1 MKLKLDETDV
11 KILSILQKDGRITN
25 ADLAKAV
32 GLSPPSALQR
42 VRRLEEAGIVKGYVA
57 LLDAER
63 LGLKVTVLAMISL
76 SLHQEQPIER
86 FRRSVQE
93 IGQIVECYHC
103 SGEFDFLLKILVP
116 DIRAYE
122 ALIRERVSKIRGIRQ
137 ITSSFVLAV
146 PKFTTA
152 VPFSGA

>member
-1 MKLKLDETDV
+1 MKLTLDATDI
-11 KILSILQKDGRITN
+11 KILSILQEDGRIPN
-25 ADLAKAV
+25 AELARKV
-32 GLSPPSALQR
+32 GLSAPSALQR
-42 VRRLEEAGIVKGYVA
+42 VRALERSGIVKQYVA

-86 FRRSVQE
+86 FRRSVQG
-93 IGQIVECYHC
+93 IGEIVECYHC
-103 SGEFDFLLKILVP
+103 SGEFDYLVKILVP

-122 ALIRERVSKIRGIRQ
+122 RLVREKISKIRGIRQ
-137 ITSSFVLAV
+137 ITSSFVLGV

-152 VPFSGA
+152 VPFPGA